1 MADKK
6 AVVAGAAKPVA
17 LGSTAADLLTGWQQD
32 MPAWPGIY
40 WWNAAME
47 YAVDCAQRTTLYCD
61 VMRQRGNQYFAQ
73 QGEIVPNVLSFKFET
88 IMSGPQLPRPVNY
101 GLVKIIP
108 KSGVQIDET
117 KRPFVILDPR
127 AGHGP
132 GIGGFKPD
140 SEIGVAMRAG
150 HPCYFVGF
158 APQPMPGQTLLDV
171 LHGIATFMEK
181 VNELHPKADGKP
193 TVVGNCQAGWAI
205 MMVAAMRPEL
215 FGPVIVAGSPMSYWA
230 GVHGANP
237 MRYTGGMVGGSWM
250 AQLMSDLGNGIFD
263 GSWLVQNFENL
274 NPANTLWSKQY
285 NLYSKID
292 TEGPRYL
299 EFEKWW
305 GAKTLLNGEEIRF
318 IVDELFVGNKLSTA
332 QISSDDGRRIDLR
345 AIHGPIII
353 FCSQGDNITPPQ
365 QALGW
370 IPDLY
375 KDVDDI
381 KSHGQTIVYTI
392 HPTIGHLGIFVSGG
406 VAKKEHSEFASN
418 IDLIDVLPPGLYEAQ
433 FTEKAAAGADEHDG
447 EYVATF
453 LPRTLEDIRALGG
466 NSLEDER
473 RFATVARLSEMNGAA
488 YRRLVSP
495 IVRACTNDVVAEAT
509 RKLHPL
515 RLQYELFSD
524 HNPIMAPII
533 TQAAELVRTHRRP
546 AAKDNPFLAL
556 EKVMSGHIER
566 ALDTYRDVRDRL
578 TENAFLAV
586 YSAPWLQTFAGLD
599 ASDRP
604 PRPRPG
610 DSADHVA
617 FVQRRITE
625 LKDGVTAGGP
635 REGAIRALVY
645 CGVADATYDERGF
658 AVLQKIRDEQGGN
671 ISLAEFKEIVRE
683 QYYMLL
689 IDEDRAVAAIP
700 GLIGRQSDMA
710 GKLVPL
716 LRRVLSA
723 RGPMTPEREARV
735 SRIAALMNGE
745 ASPAPQRK
753 PRSVA

>member
-1 MADKK
+1 MAKD
-6 AVVAGAAKPVA
+6 AAATAAPGPA
-17 LGSTAADLLTGWQQD
+17 AAFDSTALSKLWSDSPMW
-32 MPAWPGIY
+32 PAAQLWTS
-40 WWNAAME
+40 AMD
-47 YAVDCAQRTTLYCD
+47 YFVDAAQRTTLYWD
-61 VMRQRGNQYFAQ
+61 VMRQRGNQYFAHQ
-73 QGEIVPNVLSFKFET
+73 AEIVPNVLSFKFEVV
-88 IMSGPQLPRPVNY
+88 INGMRLPRPVNY
-101 GLVKIIP
+101 GLVRVIP
-108 KSGVQIDET
+108 KGGVEVDET
-117 KRPFVILDPR
+117 KRPFVIVDPR

-158 APQPMPGQTLLDV
+158 APDPAPGQTLLDV
-171 LHGIATFMEK
+171 LYGIGTFMEK
-181 VNELHPKADGKP
+181 VNELHADADGKP

-215 FGPVIVAGSPMSYWA
+215 FGPIIVAGSPMSYWA

-274 NPANTLWSKQY
+274 NPANTLWTKQY

-305 GAKTLLNGEEIRF
+305 GGKTLLNGEEIRF

-332 QISSDDGRRIDLR
+332 QIITDDGKRIDLR
-345 AIHGPIII
+345 AINGPIIV

-370 IPDLY
+370 ILDLY

-381 KSHGQTIVYTI
+381 RVHGQTIVYTV

-406 VAKKEHSEFASN
+406 IAKKEHSEFASN
-418 IDLIDVLPPGLYEAQ
+418 IDLIDVLPPGLYEAK
-433 FTEKAAAGADEHDG
+433 FTEKAAAGANGEHDG
-447 EYVATF
+447 EYIATF
-453 LPRTLEDIRALGG
+453 LPRTLDDIRALGG
-466 NSLEDER
+466 NTLEDER
-473 RFATVARLSEMNGAA
+473 RFATVARLSEMNGAV

-495 IVRACTNDVVAEAT
+495 IVRACTNDAIAEAS

-515 RLQYELFSD
+515 RLQYEVFSD

-533 TQAAELVRTHRRP
+533 AQAAEQVRANRRP
-546 AAKDNPFLAL
+546 VAKDNPFLAV
-556 EKVMSGHIER
+556 EKAMSGQIEK
-566 ALDTYRDVRDRL
+566 ALDAYRDVRDRL
-578 TENAFLAV
+578 TENLFLAT
-586 YSAPWLQTFAGLD
+586 YSAPWLQTLAGLD

-617 FVQRRITE
+617 FVQDRIAE
-625 LKDGVTAGGP
+625 LKADMTAGTP
-635 REGAIRALVY
+635 RDAAIRALIY
-645 CGVADATYDERGF
+645 CGMADATFDERGF
-658 AVLQKIRDEQGGN
+658 AALKHIRKEHGDN
-671 ISLAEFKEIVRE
+671 YSLAEFKQRVRE

-689 IDEDRAVAAIP
+689 LDEERAVAAIP
-700 GLIGRQSDMA
+700 GLISGNSELA
-710 GKLVPL
+710 GQLLPM
-716 LRRVLSA
+716 LRRVLTA
-723 RGPMTPEREARV
+723 RGPMTPERETRLA
-735 SRIAALMNGE
+735 RIATLMNGE
-745 ASPAPQRK
+745 SAPTPQRK

>member
-1 MADKK
+1 MAKQ
-6 AVVAGAAKPVA
+6 PV
-17 LGSTAADLLTGWQQD
+17 TAAAPNPATAFDASKLAEAWTGS
-32 MPAWPGIY
+32 PAASQLWKS
-40 WWNAAME
+40 AME
-47 YAVDCAQRTTLYCD
+47 YMVDAAQRTTLYWD
-61 VMRQRGNQYFAQ
+61 LMRQRGNQYFEHQA
-73 QGEIVPNVLSFKFET
+73 EIVPNVLSFKFD
-88 IMSGPQLPRPVNY
+88 MVMNGLKLPRPVNY
-101 GLVKIIP
+101 GLVKVIP
-108 KSGVQIDET
+108 KGDVKIDEA
-117 KRPFVILDPR
+117 KRPFVIVDPR

-150 HPCYFVGF
+150 HPCYFIGF
-158 APQPMPGQTLLDV
+158 APDPVPGQTLLDV
-171 LHGIATFMEK
+171 LHGMAAFMEK
-181 VNELHPKADGKP
+181 VNELHPGADGKP

-263 GSWLVQNFENL
+263 GSWLVQNFETL
-274 NPANTLWSKQY
+274 NPANTLWTKQY

-318 IVDELFVGNKLSTA
+318 IVDELFVGNKLSTG
-332 QISSDDGRRIDLR
+332 QISSDDGKRIDLR
-345 AIHGPIII
+345 AIHGPIIV

-370 IPDLY
+370 ITDLY

-381 KSHGQTIVYTI
+381 KTHGQTIVYTV

-418 IDLIDVLPPGLYEAQ
+418 IDLIDVLPPGLYEAK

-453 LPRTLEDIRALGG
+453 MPRTLEDIRALGG

-488 YRRLVSP
+488 YRRFVSP
-495 IVRACTNDVVAEAT
+495 IVRACTNDAIAEAS

-515 RLQYELFSD
+515 RLQYEMFSD

-533 TQAAELVRTHRRP
+533 AKGAELVRANRQP
-546 AAKDNPFLAL
+546 VAKDNPFLAI
-556 EKVMSGHIER
+556 EKAMSDQIER
-566 ALDTYRDVRDRL
+566 TLDTYRDVRDRL
-578 TENAFLAV
+578 TESLFLAA
-586 YSAPWLQTFAGLD
+586 YSSPWLQTLAGLD
-599 ASDRP
+599 ASDQP

-617 FVQRRITE
+617 FVQRRISE
-625 LKDGVTAGGP
+625 LKNSVTVGGP
-635 REGAIRALVY
+635 REGAIRALIY
-645 CGVADATYDERGF
+645 CGMGDATFDERGF
-658 AVLQKIRDEQGGN
+658 AVLQKIREEHGGN
-671 ISLAEFKEIVRE
+671 ISLAEFKQITRE

-689 IDEDRAVAAIP
+689 LDEERAVAAIP

-716 LRRVLSA
+716 IRRVLAA
-723 RGPMTPEREARV
+723 RGSLTPEREARIA
-735 SRIAALMNGE
+735 RIDALVNGDS
-745 ASPAPQRK
+745 ASPGAQRK